1 MRLTAE
7 LIEKSASFINAVRDR
22 ELDLRS
28 MIDFRHWGIVTHCF
42 LLFLLP

>member
-22 ELDLRS
+22 ELDLRGMTAS
-28 MIDFRHWGIVTHCF
+28 ACTC
-42 LLFLLP
+42 LY